1 MKNIFAI
8 VAGMV
13 VLAFPALFAQ
23 GQGLSVPSEMVQMGE
38 EDKEGEGGGGMWSDT
53 TLSGFHLEWMVDST
67 DMFHIAIS
75 APTTGWVA
83 VGFNPSTMKKD
94 ADLIIGYV
102 KGDSVFIQD
111 NFGVSAVLHEPD
123 TSLGGTD
130 DVHAASG
137 SEEDGV
143 TRIAFSIPLDS
154 GDKYD
159 QKLARGES
167 VKVILAC
174 APNGADDF
182 ISIHRSVA
190 SVTVEIK

>member
-13 VLAFPALFAQ
+13 ALAFPMLYAEE
-23 GQGLSVPSEMVQMGE
+23 QGLSVPSEV
-38 EDKEGEGGGGMWSDT
+38 KEGGGEGEEGKEGVGVWSDT
-53 TLSGFHLEWMVDST
+53 TVSGFHLEWMVDST
-67 DMFHIAIS
+67 DMLHIALS

-94 ADLIIGYV
+94 ANLLIGYV

-111 NFGVSAVLHEPD
+111 NFGTSAVLHEPD

-130 DVHAASG
+130 DIRDVSG

-154 GDKYD
+154 GDKHD
-159 QKLARGES
+159 RKLARGEL

-182 ISIHRSVA
+182 TSIHRSVA
-190 SVTVEIK
+190 SLTVEIK